1 MNEKEWKIEYELPE
15 IPAGLRSYEAR
26 VKIPIPEDVAEGDY
40 HFMIRLTDKAGWQQL
55 KALAIIIE
63 D

>member
-1 MNEKEWKIEYELPE
+1 
-15 IPAGLRSYEAR
+15 
-26 VKIPIPEDVAEGDY
+26 VAEGDY